1 MEIKKIKQHDITDC
15 GAACLASIA
24 EHFKLKIPLARVRQY
39 ASTDKKGTNLFGLIE
54 AATKLGFMA
63 KGVKGPI
70 ESLSKIPLPAIAH
83 VIIKKENAQLFH
95 FVVIY
100 QVTDK
105 HIMIMDPG
113 DGEVHKKTYEE
124 FKEIWSGALL
134 LIVPDDQFK
143 TGNEKT
149 SVSKRFFSLIKPHK
163 LIMTQAL
170 IGAIVYSALGL
181 STSIYVQKIVDFVVV
196 DGNKNL
202 LNILSVVM
210 VVLLVIRTYIGYIKS
225 LFATKIGQKIDA
237 TLILG
242 YYKHLMKLPQQFF
255 DTMRVGEIIS
265 RVNDAVKIRTF
276 INDVSL
282 EFIVNIMIT
291 VFTLIFMIFNS
302 WKLTLVFLV
311 AIKIFAS
318 IYFIF
323 NKMNKRYLRK
333 TMEDSA
339 DLEAQL
345 VESINAVSTIKRF
358 GLEGFSNLKTEI
370 RFVRL
375 LSTVY
380 DSSMAA
386 LFSGTASM
394 FVSGG
399 VTIAVLWVGATQVI
413 NREITPGELM
423 AFYALVGYLLSPI
436 TSLITMN
443 RTMQDAVI
451 ATDRL
456 FQIMDLEREES
467 EENKIILSKEMIG
480 NIRFNNVSFRYG
492 SRTQV
497 FENFNL
503 HIKIGRMTAIVGE
516 SGSGKTTLISL
527 LQNIYPIQDG
537 SISFGNYDL
546 KHVGNQSLREL
557 VSVVPQKID
566 LFAGTLIEN
575 IAVGDFEPD
584 MKKIVD
590 ICQNLGITKFIENLP
605 NGFYTLISE
614 HGDSLSGGEKQR
626 IAIARA
632 LYKSPE
638 ILILDEAT
646 SSLDS
651 ASEQYVQQTI
661 QYLKE
666 KNKTIIVI
674 AHRLSTVMNADSII
688 LLKEGKVEESGT
700 HKELFDQKKEYYN
713 LWVQQFP
720 MLEEMK

>member
-1 MEIKKIKQHDITDC
+1 
-15 GAACLASIA
+15 
-24 EHFKLKIPLARVRQY
+24 
-39 ASTDKKGTNLFGLIE
+39 
-54 AATKLGFMA
+54 
-63 KGVKGPI
+63 
-70 ESLSKIPLPAIAH
+70 
-83 VIIKKENAQLFH
+83 
-95 FVVIY
+95 
-100 QVTDK
+100 
-105 HIMIMDPG
+105 
-113 DGEVHKKTYEE
+113 
-124 FKEIWSGALL
+124 
-134 LIVPDDQFK
+134 
-143 TGNEKT
+143 
-149 SVSKRFFSLIKPHK
+149 
-163 LIMTQAL
+163 
-170 IGAIVYSALGL
+170 
-181 STSIYVQKIVDFVVV
+181 
-196 DGNKNL
+196 
-202 LNILSVVM
+202 M

-480 NIRFNNVSFRYG
+480 NISFNNVSFRYG

>member
-456 FQIMDLEREES
+456 FQIMYLEREES

>member
-24 EHFKLKIPLARVRQY
+24 EHFKLKIPLARIRQY

-105 HIMIMDPG
+105 YIMIMDPG

-163 LIMTQAL
+163 LIMIQAL

-225 LFATKIGQKIDA
+225 LFAIKIGQKIDA

-358 GLEGFSNLKTEI
+358 GLEGYSNLKTEI

-467 EENKIILSKEMIG
+467 EENKIILSKEIIG
-480 NIRFNNVSFRYG
+480 DISFNNVSFRYG

-546 KHVGNQSLREL
+546 KHVSNQSLREL

-590 ICQNLGITKFIENLP
+590 ICQNLGITKFIENMP

-688 LLKEGKVEESGT
+688 LLKEGKVEEFGT

-713 LWVQQFP
+713 LWVHQFP
-720 MLEEMK
+720 MLQEMK

>member
-480 NIRFNNVSFRYG
+480 NISFNNVSFRYG

>member
-1 MEIKKIKQHDITDC
+1 
-15 GAACLASIA
+15 
-24 EHFKLKIPLARVRQY
+24 
-39 ASTDKKGTNLFGLIE
+39 
-54 AATKLGFMA
+54 
-63 KGVKGPI
+63 
-70 ESLSKIPLPAIAH
+70 
-83 VIIKKENAQLFH
+83 
-95 FVVIY
+95 
-100 QVTDK
+100 
-105 HIMIMDPG
+105 
-113 DGEVHKKTYEE
+113 
-124 FKEIWSGALL
+124 
-134 LIVPDDQFK
+134 
-143 TGNEKT
+143 
-149 SVSKRFFSLIKPHK
+149 
-163 LIMTQAL
+163 
-170 IGAIVYSALGL
+170 
-181 STSIYVQKIVDFVVV
+181 
-196 DGNKNL
+196 
-202 LNILSVVM
+202 
-210 VVLLVIRTYIGYIKS
+210 
-225 LFATKIGQKIDA
+225 
-237 TLILG
+237 
-242 YYKHLMKLPQQFF
+242 
-255 DTMRVGEIIS
+255 
-265 RVNDAVKIRTF
+265 
-276 INDVSL
+276 
-282 EFIVNIMIT
+282 
-291 VFTLIFMIFNS
+291 
-302 WKLTLVFLV
+302 
-311 AIKIFAS
+311 
-318 IYFIF
+318 
-323 NKMNKRYLRK
+323 
-333 TMEDSA
+333 
-339 DLEAQL
+339 
-345 VESINAVSTIKRF
+345 
-358 GLEGFSNLKTEI
+358 
-370 RFVRL
+370 
-375 LSTVY
+375 
-380 DSSMAA
+380 
-386 LFSGTASM
+386 
-394 FVSGG
+394 
-399 VTIAVLWVGATQVI
+399 
-413 NREITPGELM
+413 
-423 AFYALVGYLLSPI
+423 
-436 TSLITMN
+436 
-443 RTMQDAVI
+443 MQDAVI

-480 NIRFNNVSFRYG
+480 NISFNNVSFRYG